1 MIEVEWL
8 SECCYT
14 EPYGELDMTTVKY
27 GGPSGFC
34 IRCEDPCIFIKNPED
49 KEVVNDDRN

>member
-1 MIEVEWL
+1 MEQTEWL
-8 SECCYT
+8 SECCYA
-14 EPYGELDMTTVKY
+14 EPYGELDMSSVKF

-49 KEVVNDDRN
+49 KEVVNGDRN